1 MGVVTLDS
9 TTTYA
14 NLIPQYYE
22 RQLLEVF
29 RKKTRFYNFGTKN
42 ALETNNGKTVTWNR
56 FTTLDEGY
64 VLTEGVN
71 PSNQSLAT
79 TKVSALIRQF
89 GGVAAFSDF
98 ADLTTINDMGE
109 AAITELADSAARTID
124 SVVQEE
130 IITHTAPG
138 SVQFYIKM
146 SAQVYYSTA
155 ATAPS
160 VVSGG
165 SKMAV
170 SDIRAVAFKLRG
182 WDVPAL
188 QGQDYV
194 AITSPQV
201 VETLES
207 DTSWQNYHIYTEK
220 GIDNVYTGEVGRI
233 FGTRFFTTTNVRV
246 SAGSSTGAANVQLDA
261 PSAGREE
268 ALVHSTFVFGRGFYG
283 ITELDGGIKYFSH
296 TAATKSDPLNVQR
309 LYGWKANFITK
320 VLNVSAGIVMWTGV
334 DSAALGCLTS
344 ARKANGLR
352 FGYPSTAT

>member
-1 MGVVTLDS
+1 MGVITLDT

-22 RQLLEVF
+22 RQLLEVL
-29 RKKTRFYNFGTKN
+29 RKKTRFYNFGIRN
-42 ALETNNGKTVTWNR
+42 DMMQNNGKSITWNR
-56 FTTLDEGY
+56 PTKLDEGY
-64 VLTEGVN
+64 VIGEGIT

-79 TKVSALIRQF
+79 TQVSALIRQF
-89 GGVAAFSDF
+89 AGVASFTDL

-109 AAITELADSAARTID
+109 MAITELADSAARTID
-124 SVVQEE
+124 SVIQEE
-130 IITHTAPG
+130 ITTHTAPA
-138 SVQFYIKM
+138 SVVFYIKQ
-146 SAQVYYSTA
+146 SAQQYYSSK

-170 SDIRAVAFKLRG
+170 SDVRKVAFALRAQ
-182 WDVPAL
+182 DVEPL
-188 QGQDYV
+188 QGTDYV
-194 AITSPQV
+194 AITSPNV

-207 DTSWQNYHIYTEK
+207 DSNWANYHIYTEK
-220 GIDNVYTGEVGRI
+220 GIDNVYNGEVGRI
-233 FGTRFFTTTNVRV
+233 YGVRFFTTTNIRV
-246 SAGSSTGAANVQLDA
+246 SAGSSTGAANVQVDA

-268 ALVHSTFVFGRGFYG
+268 ALVHATFMFGRGFYG

-296 TAATKSDPLNVQR
+296 TAADKSDPINVKR
-309 LYGWKANFITK
+309 IYGWKANFIAK
-320 VLNVSAGIVMWTGV
+320 VLNVSAGYVMWTGV

-352 FGYPSTAT
+352 FGYPTTAT